1 MCKSSLSKQV
11 QLSQDK
17 LSVRE
22 KLKKIS
28 LAYDMRQEHATLFDV
43 QISELYDRI
52 RSHLKALKFEII
64 YEEKD
69 EDYWDLEAHK
79 GGKASVIVGNVR
91 DVEVMISDVKSA
103 TLYNDI
109 VLRTGA
115 WGKDIVV
122 PTVIAGASTAG
133 IAAAPVAAIEAYRA
147 HSFEKKFWEFI
158 TSTLAD
164 IGQGKGTISTT
175 VTMTP

>member
-1 MCKSSLSKQV
+1 MNMRKG
-11 QLSQDK
+11 
-17 LSVRE
+17 
-22 KLKKIS
+22 LKEIS
-28 LAYDMRQEHATLFDV
+28 LTYLMRQEHATVYDV

-52 RSHLKALKFEII
+52 KGHLSSLKFEII

-69 EDYWDLEAHK
+69 LEKDQEYLDLKAHK

-91 DVEVMISDVKSA
+91 EVEVMMTGTKGAIPS
-103 TLYNDI
+103 YDI
-109 VLRTGA
+109 ILRTGA

-122 PTVIAGASTAG
+122 PAVIAGALTAG
-133 IAAAPVAAIEAYRA
+133 IAAVPVAAIEAYRA

-158 TSTLAD
+158 TSTLSE
-164 IGQGKGTISTT
+164 IGDGKASISSI